1 VPTVPSGVQ
10 GAAAALGARSPT
22 GATSEPLH
30 WDRIAWHRYLAEAMW
45 LEAIFYGPRMSLL
58 RQEIG
63 QLERPMTLPI
73 AS

>member
-1 VPTVPSGVQ
+1 
-10 GAAAALGARSPT
+10 
-22 GATSEPLH
+22 
-30 WDRIAWHRYLAEAMW
+30 MW

-73 AS
+73 ASLSAAKPLFSPDG